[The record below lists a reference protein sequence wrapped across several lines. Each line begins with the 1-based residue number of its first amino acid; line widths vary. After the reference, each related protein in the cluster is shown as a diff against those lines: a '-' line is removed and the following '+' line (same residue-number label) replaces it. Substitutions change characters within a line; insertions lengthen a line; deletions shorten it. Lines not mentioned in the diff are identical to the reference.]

1 MHESIA
7 SALYKGYTRK
17 LIQEGFQGAP
27 LPANTRAAWLRQII
41 KMQAKDRS
49 SVAMAP
55 PAFVGRG
62 KNAELYIHG
71 VYYPSTEIAEG
82 EQIAPQWYGYAIRSR
97 AKDFTIESQPL
108 PVIITNHLVRRTMQ
122 RLDVEHPRQA
132 LLSLQTAFWASLL
145 LEPPCD
151 GHALLPAQGGAVIA
165 VQDRDYPMCW
175 AMLTFVNKERLSA
188 RQMREVLD
196 VGHQMDKQASTLFRA
211 EMRGDAVCPA

>member
-17 LIQEGFQGAP
+17 LIQDGFQGEL
-27 LPANTRAAWLRQII
+27 LPANTRAAWLRQVV

-71 VYYPSTEIAEG
+71 VYYPSTEIADG
-82 EQIAPQWYGYAIRSR
+82 EKITPQWYGYAIRAR

-108 PVIITNHLVRRTMQ
+108 PVIITNHLVQRTMQ
-122 RLDVEHPRQA
+122 RLDVAHPRQA
-132 LLSLQTAFWASLL
+132 LLSLQSAFLASLL
-145 LEPPCD
+145 LEPPSK
-151 GHALLPAQGGAVIA
+151 GHALLPARGGAVIA
-165 VQDRDYPMCW
+165 VPDRDYPMCW
-175 AMLTFVNKERLSA
+175 AMLTFVNKERLSVQ
-188 RQMREVLD
+188 QMREVLD
-196 VGHQMDKQASTLFRA
+196 VGNQIVKHTSNFFRA
-211 EMRGDAVCPA
+211 DVARKLACAA